1 MRVKWQ
7 KDTYTDT
14 KIIWKTAFVH
24 LIQHSPYNIPTEHG
38 RNFGMK
44 IWLNL
49 WKFSWRGEGEKNNNT
64 GNDLEESCTNPI
76 SLQDFYKKAEPHK
89 VELLRSKTKADFQ
102 VMLFL
107 SCCQCNLKILSNMWS
122 NKATLIS
129 PHKPEQWVYTTYWEQ
144 IASQLQKKM
153 YDAPS
158 KTYGCS
164 WWFPAL
170 ESRPQVVSSARTK
183 IIRESETNNNKV
195 KCCSWFTVPSMFL
208 ENIYHHSIK

>member
-14 KIIWKTAFVH
+14 KIILKNCICAFNPTLTLQHPDRTRQELWHENLTQPLKTQ
-24 LIQHSPYNIPTEHG
+24 LE
-38 RNFGMK
+38 R
-44 IWLNL
+44 
-49 WKFSWRGEGEKNNNT
+49 RREKNNNT
-64 GNDLEESCTNPI
+64 GNDLKESCTNPI